1 MLKSFQ
7 FSDGFESVKEID
19 GRLIVGIPFSIFLL
33 WIELIFYL
41 RQIPGLC
48 HLEILRIL
56 RLKIPRTVEMLQ
68 IFQQMRR
75 LILSLGPIL
84 ILLLEIIHLHLFQK
98 Q

>member
-56 RLKIPRTVEMLQ
+56 RLKIP
-68 IFQQMRR
+68 
-75 LILSLGPIL
+75 
-84 ILLLEIIHLHLFQK
+84 LLVIVPDRFYEWCIRK
-98 Q
+98 SRY